1 MPKIALV
8 LTSRFPSEKAY
19 AVTTLET
26 ARAAESMGVPVK
38 IYAPFDSKSET
49 VSNVT
54 NVENKM
60 IRKLTPLLGRAPGK
74 LGAIIFYVR
83 RFLIAAEFRKSL
95 RASNSPNEIVWTRDP
110 IVAIMI
116 NNQTRVFLELHNKPS
131 RIDGLICKLLDS
143 KRKFFVGTLTATHQ
157 DQLRKY
163 FSKTKISILPMAVNK
178 SFFLPSRSELE
189 EETIG
194 YVGKGWSSGE
204 DNRLYELITSAKL
217 VDDETETLLQW
228 EFLGLEPNYK
238 SKMESEVGRYTW
250 KKCKF
255 NFINHV
261 SHDEVPR
268 FLESIS
274 IGLIPYHDS
283 IYNRQ
288 RFPIK
293 ALEYAAAGVT
303 ILATDTPGNHSVMK
317 SDFCYFYDPEDVTS
331 LAKTIQL
338 ILEDKQERNQ
348 KRESARRWAREHSYE
363 SRVEIVLDVVG
374 NSNERSSKI

>member
-26 ARAAESMGVPVK
+26 ARAAESMGIPVK

-49 VSNVT
+49 VLNVT
-54 NVENKM
+54 NVENRM

-74 LGAIIFYVR
+74 LGAYIFFVR
-83 RFLIAAEFRKSL
+83 RFLIAAEFQKSL
-95 RASNSPNEIVWTRDP
+95 RASNSQNVIVWTRDP
-110 IVAIMI
+110 IVAMMT
-116 NNQTRVFLELHNKPS
+116 NNETRVFLELHNKPS
-131 RIDGLICKLLDS
+131 RVDGLICKLLDS
-143 KRKFFVGTLTATHQ
+143 KRKFSVGTLTATHQ
-157 DQLRKY
+157 DRLRKY
-163 FSKTKISILPMAVNK
+163 FSKAKISILPMAVNR

-189 EETIG
+189 DEKIG

-204 DNRLYELITSAKL
+204 DNKLYELISSAKL
-217 VDDETETLLQW
+217 VDDEAETLIQW

-238 SKMESEVGRYTW
+238 SKMESEVGSYSW
-250 KKCKF
+250 INSKF
-255 NFINHV
+255 KFINHV
-261 SHDEVPR
+261 SHDEVPKY
-268 FLESIS
+268 LESIS

-303 ILATDTPGNHSVMK
+303 ILATETPGSHSVLK
-317 SDFCYFYDPEDVTS
+317 SDFCYFYDPEDATS
-331 LAKTIQL
+331 LANS
-338 ILEDKQERNQ
+338 ILSILKEKKDRNQ
-348 KRESARRWAREHSYE
+348 KRENARSWARAHSYE
-363 SRVEIVLDVVG
+363 ARVEIVLDGVDD
-374 NSNERSSKI
+374 SNERSSKI